1 MDDFCI
7 SYLSNYRLIDGEKL
21 QSLNLI
27 IFYRRK
33 IICSINEH
41 DMYNC
46 QVDEQ
51 FYKKCTNIEELI
63 NLIYNGWIDGWIDE
77 ETDRQIDKLF

>member
-1 MDDFCI
+1 MFD
-7 SYLSNYRLIDGEKL
+7 K
-21 QSLNLI
+21 
-27 IFYRRK
+27 
-33 IICSINEH
+33 H
-41 DMYNC
+41 DVYNC
-46 QVDEQ
+46 QLDEQ